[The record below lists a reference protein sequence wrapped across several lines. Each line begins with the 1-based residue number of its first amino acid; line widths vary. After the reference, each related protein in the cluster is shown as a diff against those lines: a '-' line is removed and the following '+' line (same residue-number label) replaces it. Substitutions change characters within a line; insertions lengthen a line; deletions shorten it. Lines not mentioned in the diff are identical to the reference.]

1 MLACFE
7 AMARLGSRQT
17 AAAELNVTE
26 GAVGKQLRG
35 LEQWLNTP
43 LFEGGGR
50 ESAMTAAGR
59 RLAQAMTAAME
70 TIQLGLDEIAQGPV
84 DHRELRVLVP
94 AALSMH
100 WLVPRL
106 PQIEQADLGFRLR
119 AHTTHTGEDW
129 VSLPHDAAIRRDGF
143 LPPGYRQELLF
154 QEELAAYANPTLIRG
169 DTRET
174 LKSIPLLESRSRRGE
189 LDRWLA
195 ACGVPETGGMRQ
207 SFGHF
212 HTAYEAALAGD
223 GLLIAPTVLA
233 AEDVRNGRLA
243 VLEPD
248 IKIQG
253 ARNALLWRK
262 ADEATTTLITFMV
275 WLRNEMAL
283 LGGKLGVEPDDW
295 CRGDLARKRTV
306 AKPPKSAAGR
316 WERPSPVPDF

>member
-26 GAVGKQLRG
+26 GAVAKQLRA

-43 LFEGGGR
+43 LFESGGR
-50 ESAMTAAGR
+50 ESAMTVAGR

-70 TIQLGLDEIAQGPV
+70 TIQLGLEEIERRPV
-84 DHRELRVLVP
+84 DHRELRILVP
-94 AALSMH
+94 VALSMH

-119 AHTTHTGEDW
+119 VHTTHTGEDW
-129 VSLPHDAAIRRDGF
+129 LSLPHDAAIRRDGF

-154 QEELAAYANPTLIRG
+154 QEELAAYANPILLRG
-169 DTRET
+169 ADRET
-174 LKSIPLLESRSRRGE
+174 LKDIPLLESRTRPGE

-195 ACGVPETGGMRQ
+195 ACDVQKTDGSRQ

-223 GLLIAPTVLA
+223 GLLVAPTLLA

-243 VLEPD
+243 VLEPA

-253 ARNALLWRK
+253 ARNMLLWRK
-262 ADEATTTLITFMV
+262 ADEAATTLITLMA
-275 WLRNEMAL
+275 WLRE
-283 LGGKLGVEPDDW
+283 E
-295 CRGDLARKRTV
+295 TV
-306 AKPPKSAAGR
+306 SHQAVS
-316 WERPSPVPDF
+316 

>member
-26 GAVGKQLRG
+26 GAVAKQLRA

-43 LFEGGGR
+43 LFESGGR
-50 ESAMTAAGR
+50 EPAMTAAGR
-59 RLAQAMTAAME
+59 RLAQAMTAAMG
-70 TIQLGLDEIAQGPV
+70 TIQLGLDEIERRPV
-84 DHRELRVLVP
+84 DHKELRILVP
-94 AALSMH
+94 ATLSMH

-119 AHTTHTGEDW
+119 VHTTHTGEDW
-129 VSLPHDAAIRRDGF
+129 LSLPHDAAIRRDGF

-154 QEELAAYANPTLIRG
+154 QEELAAYANPILIRG
-169 DTRET
+169 ADCET
-174 LKSIPLLESRSRRGE
+174 LRDIPLLESRTRPGE

-195 ACGVPETGGMRQ
+195 ACDVRKTNGIRQ

-212 HTAYEAALAGD
+212 YTAYEAALAGD

-253 ARNALLWRK
+253 ARH
-262 ADEATTTLITFMV
+262 MV
-275 WLRNEMAL
+275 L
-283 LGGKLGVEPDDW
+283 
-295 CRGDLARKRTV
+295 
-306 AKPPKSAAGR
+306 
-316 WERPSPVPDF
+316 

>member
-7 AMARLGSRQT
+7 AMARLGSRQI

-26 GAVGKQLRG
+26 GAVAKQLRA

-43 LFEGGGR
+43 LFENGSR

-70 TIQLGLDEIAQGPV
+70 TIQLGLDEIE
-84 DHRELRVLVP
+84 HRPADQKELRILVP

-106 PQIEQADLGFRLR
+106 PQLEQADLGFRLR
-119 AHTTHTGEDW
+119 VHTTHTGEDW
-129 VSLPHDAAIRRDGF
+129 LSLPHDAAIRRDGF

-154 QEELAAYANPTLIRG
+154 LEELAAYGSPELIRG
-169 DTRET
+169 ADRET
-174 LKSIPLLESRSRRGE
+174 LQEMPLLESRTRPGE

-195 ACGVPETGGMRQ
+195 ACGVRKTNGMRQ

-212 HTAYEAALAGD
+212 YTAYEAALAGD
-223 GLLIAPTVLA
+223 GLLIVPTVLA
-233 AEDVRNGRLA
+233 AEDARNGRLA
-243 VLEPD
+243 IFEPD

-253 ARNALLWRK
+253 ARHMLLWRK
-262 ADEATTTLITFMV
+262 ADEAATALVTLMD
-275 WLRNEMAL
+275 WLRTEIPPHQS
-283 LGGKLGVEPDDW
+283 GGQ
-295 CRGDLARKRTV
+295 
-306 AKPPKSAAGR
+306 
-316 WERPSPVPDF
+316 